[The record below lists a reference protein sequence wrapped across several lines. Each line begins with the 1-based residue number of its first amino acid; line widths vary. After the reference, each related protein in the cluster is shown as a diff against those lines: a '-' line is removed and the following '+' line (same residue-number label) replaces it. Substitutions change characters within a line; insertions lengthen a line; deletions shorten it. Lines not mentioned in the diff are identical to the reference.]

1 MLDVILLLK
10 VGLAPVLI
18 LAASFAGNRWGN
30 TVSGWIVGLPL
41 TSAPVILLLA
51 LERGGEFAAASAQ
64 GALLGLVSLS
74 AFSLAYSL
82 LSLRLR
88 LGWLPSMLLGWGI
101 YFASSFILKYASVPL
116 AIAFVCV
123 LAWLLLV
130 ARVFPVA
137 DAPEKTASGGSTWG
151 DMIIRIVGAVA
162 LIFAITEYAPSLG
175 ATLSGLL
182 TPFPIYTSVMVSTIH
197 RRQGVVSASQFVR
210 GATLSLFTPA
220 VFWLIVGSTILVWGV
235 GASYIIAIVVSLALH
250 WLLLKAMRKRDATLS
265 Q

>member
-1 MLDVILLLK
+1 M
-10 VGLAPVLI
+10 LI
-18 LAASFAGNRWGN
+18 LVASFAEYRWGH

-51 LERGGEFAAASAQ
+51 LEQGGGFAAASAQ

-82 LSLRLR
+82 LSLQRR

-101 YFASSFILKYASVPL
+101 YFVSSFILEYASVP
-116 AIAFVCV
+116 IVVAFVGV
-123 LAWLLLV
+123 MVWLIIV
-130 ARVFPVA
+130 ARVFPVV
-137 DAPEKTASGGSTWG
+137 DTPEKSASRGSTWS
-151 DMIIRIVGAVA
+151 DVIIRIVGAVA
-162 LIFAITEYAPSLG
+162 LIFVITEYAPSLG

-197 RRQGVVSASQFVR
+197 RRQGVASASQFVR

-220 VFWLIVGSTILVWGV
+220 VFWLMVGSTIVAWGI
-235 GASYIIAIVVSLALH
+235 GASYGLAIVASLLLH
-250 WLLLKAMRKRDATLS
+250 WALFKALKKRGPT
-265 Q
+265 